1 MGRGG
6 GGWSIGRST
15 ISRVFSQR
23 KEDIHFESQVRPIRR
38 KLLHPPLQLQ
48 QHLQRLPRVPPD
60 LVPPRHIPVIYL
72 LHPLRQLIYV
82 ISTAKGTA
90 ETEGL
95 AAGDAREVGVGLG
108 KRVTQGAVDGIDDA
122 VVGSGEVIELDRVD
136 EGGIERGLVRRREDD
151 GLDILALIGK
161 LEQLQVAL
169 NQADL
174 DTSAH
179 TSKMKR

>member
-1 MGRGG
+1 
-6 GGWSIGRST
+6 
-15 ISRVFSQR
+15 
-23 KEDIHFESQVRPIRR
+23 
-38 KLLHPPLQLQ
+38 
-48 QHLQRLPRVPPD
+48 
-60 LVPPRHIPVIYL
+60 L

-82 ISTAKGTA
+82 IRTAKGTA

-108 KRVTQGAVDGIDDA
+108 KRVTQSAVDGIDDA

-136 EGGIERGLVRRREDD
+136 EGGIERRLVCRRKDN
-151 GLDILALIGK
+151 GLDVLALVGK
-161 LEQLQVAL
+161 LEKLEVAL